1 MLQLEENFK
10 SSTNLASLPPGNTD
24 QEEGLGDTA
33 SKQYHIIIHNIAAT
47 FWKIPQKHLIYARL
61 KRHSSNIFYRSQS
74 DYNYTLA

>member
-1 MLQLEENFK
+1 MIQCHHRQTTTAPPTGHQQMLQLENFK

-47 FWKIPQKHLIYARL
+47 F
-61 KRHSSNIFYRSQS
+61 
-74 DYNYTLA
+74 